1 MLGQYQ
7 ALSTYHLPFAP
18 ILTVPIPHVRGGG
31 MKNVSFP
38 FFYRNHNE
46 PGADLSVFGE
56 KLPKDNCEIVE
67 VRIHPHIF
75 AAEAAERDDKS
86 TLYRLN
92 QPSVLKVGFYVY
104 KCG

>member
-1 MLGQYQ
+1 MY
-7 ALSTYHLPFAP
+7 PF
-18 ILTVPIPHVRGGG
+18 L
-31 MKNVSFP
+31 

-56 KLPKDNCEIVE
+56 KSSKDNCGIVE
-67 VRIHPHIF
+67 VGIHPHIF
-75 AAEAAERDDKS
+75 AAAERDDKS